1 MTKLDLAK
9 KYKLYYKAGNSPE
22 LADFSKIHY
31 LSIEGK
37 GEPAGNVFMNKIE
50 ALYPLAYGIKKVY
63 KDQGQDFVVP
73 KLEGLWWVESDLPAL
88 EIPRTEWCW
97 KLLIMMPDFVTKE
110 IFLSVRSTVAEKK
123 KNSTIEEISFEH
135 IKEGKCV
142 QMMHVGP
149 YSSEPETINML
160 LTSALHKKYSK

>member
-1 MTKLDLAK
+1 M
-9 KYKLYYKAGNSPE
+9 
-22 LADFSKIHY
+22 
-31 LSIEGK
+31 
-37 GEPAGNVFMNKIE
+37 
-50 ALYPLAYGIKKVY
+50 
-63 KDQGQDFVVP
+63 
-73 KLEGLWWVESDLPAL
+73 EGLWWVESDLPAL
-88 EIPRTEWCW
+88 ETPRTEWCW

-110 IFLSVRSTVAEKK
+110 VFLSVRSTVAKKK

-160 LTSALHKKYSK
+160 LTFITENKLSVNGLHHEIYLSDPRKTLPEKMKTIIRYPVK